1 MGTERIKDNSTPT
14 QNNIKPYTSAL
25 LTLIPKV
32 QYVLSELKQKKKKR
46 KIAKHT
52 KNARKK
58 FEDTKQMEI
67 TSK

>member
-1 MGTERIKDNSTPT
+1 MIWVQKGLKITPT

-32 QYVLSELKQKKKKR
+32 QYVLSELKQKKKK

-67 TSK
+67 TPK

>member
-1 MGTERIKDNSTPT
+1 MIWVQKGLKITPT

-32 QYVLSELKQKKKKR
+32 QYVLSELKQKKK
-46 KIAKHT
+46 IAKHT

-67 TSK
+67 TPK

>member
-1 MGTERIKDNSTPT
+1 MIWVQKGLKITPT

-32 QYVLSELKQKKKKR
+32 QYVLSELKQKKK
-46 KIAKHT
+46 IAKHT

-67 TSK
+67 RPK